1 MKKYWQI
8 FKISWQNTLVYRLNF
23 TMWQVRTILSFLTI
37 YFFWLAVFSQYAHI
51 GDYSRMTMFSYLVIA
66 AFLRNLVLW
75 TNSYRACVEIA
86 NGDLNNYLVRPIN
99 YFYNWLAR
107 DWADKAL
114 NLIFFVPVLA
124 LLIFIFKIPLT
135 FSLNLVTWLSFILL
149 AFLGSLLYFLY
160 SFIISSFSFWYP
172 EHDGWPLRFV
182 MLMFLDFLSGI
193 AFPLDIFPQSLVA
206 LFKLLP
212 TSYFVYYPAQ
222 VFLGRLSLNETISG
236 FIILLAWLGLFIILT
251 KLVWRKG
258 LKIYGAY
265 GR

>member
-8 FKISWQNTLVYRLNF
+8 FRISWQNTLVYRLNLV
-23 TMWQVRTILSFLTI
+23 MWRVRLIIDFLTI
-37 YFFWLAVFSQYAHI
+37 YWFWWAVFTQYQLIGGYSQV
-51 GDYSRMTMFSYLVIA
+51 TMLAYLLVA
-66 AFLRNLVLW
+66 SFLRSLVFS
-75 TNSYRACVEIA
+75 NSSYSACVEIA

-107 DWADKAL
+107 DWADKIL
-114 NLIFFVPVLA
+114 NLLFFSVEVVLLVLILKLP
-124 LLIFIFKIPLT
+124 LLWPI
-135 FSLNLVTWLSFILL
+135 SLGQWLW
-149 AFLGSLLYFLY
+149 
-160 SFIISSFSFWYP
+160 FIIIALVAALMYFFFSFLVSAFSFWYP

-182 MLMFLDFLSGI
+182 MLMFLDFLSGM
-193 AFPLDIFPQSLVA
+193 AFPLDIFPPALLQ

-212 TSYFVYYPAQ
+212 FSYFIFYPAQ
-222 VFLGRLSLNETISG
+222 VWLGRLSFAETITG
-236 FIILLAWLGLFIILT
+236 FIIMLSWLGLFMLLT